1 MDTTTSTV
9 SPPAPSEHSAS
20 RAAHALGGNSLAIC
34 VWCGLILGALLI
46 GWIGARAARSKAM
59 LSPTGSVVEP
69 ETVFPVEASGARHEL
84 MIMLSQTMSVDGL
97 DSIGDQLDDP
107 QWDAQGKRVPDE
119 PERRDVPESQR
130 WQINFPSGTT
140 EAEYARQLAALGVE
154 LGVVRSD
161 GTVEYLS
168 NPGEVDPKR
177 RTGPRADEKRIYWTW
192 RRGNLAKADKTLL
205 KNAGIDAGE
214 DIILHLWP
222 PATADKLAKLEQ
234 EYKGR
239 KPLDI
244 FLTRFAV
251 KRTFRGY
258 EVYVD
263 EQVGR

>member
-1 MDTTTSTV
+1 M
-9 SPPAPSEHSAS
+9 SPPRTSEHSPS
-20 RAAHALGGNSLAIC
+20 RAAHALRRKSLSIC
-34 VWCGLILGALLI
+34 IWCGLILGALLI
-46 GWIGARAARSKAM
+46 GWIGARAARSKAL
-59 LSPTGSVVEP
+59 LSSTASAVEP
-69 ETVFPVEASGARHEL
+69 ETAPRAQASSARHES
-84 MIMLSQTMSVDGL
+84 MIMLSQSRSVDGL

-107 QWDAQGKRVPDE
+107 RWDAQGKRVPDS
-119 PERRDVPESQR
+119 PVQRDVPESQR

-140 EAEYARQLAALGVE
+140 EAEYARQLAALRVE

-161 GTVEYLS
+161 GTVEYLA
-168 NPGEVDPKR
+168 NPGEADSKR
-177 RTGPRADEKRIYWTW
+177 RSGPRADEKRIYWTW
-192 RRGNLAKADKTLL
+192 SRGNLAKADKTLL

-222 PATADKLAKLEQ
+222 PETADKLTKLEQ

-244 FLTRFAV
+244 FLTRFAI

-258 EVYVD
+258 EVYVE